1 MFVRVSEW
9 RRFER
14 GSRDGTGDRFWEIRV
29 VGRDC
34 EIRFG
39 WIYDYEVNEE
49 RLEHASEVE
58 AVRTA
63 KKKIYMKLRA
73 GWIEI
78 VPTDEARM
86 LALEQGR
93 ELEQAI
99 AADPSDLDNWAV
111 YADWLQHVEPLMGER
126 VMLGLALARATV
138 GAERTQLEARIAQIE
153 KKHAPELFGAALPPA
168 LRGPKS
174 RDVVELERQF
184 GMIIG
189 AALRRP
195 RYEVVKLETLLEALL
210 TAPLARPL
218 LHLSIDVRA
227 ELPTFPL
234 AVRTFVARHHPHLRR
249 LKLGADHG
257 YATRT
262 ELRLPRIQA
271 LLERTPKLERLE
283 LYGQFLG
290 NAVHPCLRELKLGRA
305 HESPKWTIS
314 RWQLP
319 ALEVL
324 HVYDPGPVN
333 WSQLKLPRLRRLL
346 IECEG
351 DVEVDGLARAPVLR
365 QLESLVLVGSELTE
379 VGAARILAHAQRY
392 AVLPRFVVLDHELEG
407 ETVAALQRSLPNI
420 LLRPQL
426 EVWRPWSPD
435 EPPPAE
441 LLERDELTRF

>member
-1 MFVRVSEW
+1 MVARVSEW

-14 GSRDGTGDRFWEIRV
+14 GSRDRTGDQFWEIRV

-39 WIYDYEVNEE
+39 WIYAYQVNEE
-49 RLEHASEVE
+49 RLEHASE
-58 AVRTA
+58 AAAARTA
-63 KKKIYMKLRA
+63 KTKIYTRLRS

-78 VPTDEARM
+78 VPADESRM
-86 LALEQGR
+86 LAHEQGR

-99 AADPSDLDNWAV
+99 AADPSGLDNWAV
-111 YADWLQHVEPLMGER
+111 YADWLQHIEPLIGER
-126 VMLGLALARATV
+126 VMLGLALARAAV
-138 GAERTQLEARIAQIE
+138 DAERTQLEARIAQIE
-153 KKHAPELFGAALPPA
+153 KKHAHELFGAALTPA

-189 AALRRP
+189 AALVEP
-195 RYEVVKLETLLEALL
+195 RYEVVKLETLLDVLL
-210 TAPLARPL
+210 AGPVARLL

-227 ELPTFPL
+227 EAPTFPL

-257 YATRT
+257 YATTT
-262 ELRLPRIQA
+262 ERLPKIQA

-290 NAVHPCLRELKLGRA
+290 DAVHPCLRELKLGRA
-305 HESPKWTIS
+305 HQSPKWTIS

-324 HVYDPGPVN
+324 HVYDPGLVN
-333 WSQLKLPRLRRLL
+333 WSQVKLPRLRQLL

-351 DVEVDGLARAPVLR
+351 DVEVELLARAPVLR
-365 QLESLVLVGSELTE
+365 QLESLVLVESELTE
-379 VGAARILAHAQRY
+379 VGAARILAHAERY
-392 AVLPRFVVLDHELEG
+392 AVLPRFVVLDHELDDEN
-407 ETVAALQRSLPNI
+407 VAALQRSLPNL
-420 LLRPQL
+420 LLRPRPI
-426 EVWRPWSPD
+426 VWRSRSPD